1 MDNLFKKTVQCSV
14 CDNSFES
21 AKVRRSKVAVKSI
34 DTDFFTV
41 YRGDNPLFYL
51 VYICPHCGFGFTEN
65 FKKPTEEM
73 QEAFLKLLSPLPGDY
88 SGHRTL
94 EMGIQ
99 AYERALECAHLL
111 NTKNQVLA
119 GLTLHLTWFYR
130 EAGNS
135 EKENEYLQ
143 KALDYFTAAYERE
156 VESGTLAK
164 TLYLMGELSRRLGD
178 ERRAVQCFGRI
189 IGDQTIRDAGIIRM
203 ARERWQELRNNDTDL

>member
-1 MDNLFKKTVQCSV
+1 MDSLFQKTVQCSV
-14 CDNSFES
+14 CDNQFES

-41 YRGDNPLFYL
+41 YRGENPLFYH

-73 QEAFLKLLSPLPGDY
+73 QEDFLKILAPLPGNY
-88 SGHRTL
+88 CGQRTL

-99 AYERALECAHLL
+99 AYERALECARLL
-111 NTKNQVLA
+111 KSKNQVLA
-119 GLTLHLTWFYR
+119 GLTLHLAWFYR
-130 EAGNS
+130 ETGII
-135 EKENEYLQ
+135 EKEKEYLQ
-143 KALDYFTAAYERE
+143 KALEYFTAAYERE

-178 ERRAVQCFGRI
+178 ERGAAQCFGRI
-189 IGDQTIRDAGIIRM
+189 ISDQNIRDAGIIRM
-203 ARERWQELRNNDTDL
+203 ARERWQELRNTNQ